1 MFLLGT
7 LLSCVPLVLLEAF
20 LDLKVTSWERLQ
32 ERALT
37 LSALLRLLG
46 GLHEVSVDVLV
57 LADCVVVRI
66 LLQGEADLVVGT
78 VELVFVLEG

>member
-1 MFLLGT
+1 M
-7 LLSCVPLVLLEAF
+7 
-20 LDLKVTSWERLQ
+20 
-32 ERALT
+32 
-37 LSALLRLLG
+37 
-46 GLHEVSVDVLV
+46 SVDVLV